1 MYILPY
7 NNTLFLASSYSP
19 ALFLSLTTVPPSLKA
34 HRLIINRYPA
44 KSPRQPHNKKVLN
57 SADLCLPHTLE
68 NPLPTPRPLRYL
80 LLLVLLHY
88 VCFIYTYAQSHLS
101 DICQYYLCYSLLL
114 LYSPPRLP

>member
-57 SADLCLPHTLE
+57 SADLCLPHTPPAPCATCCCLSCCTTSVLYICPITSIRYFA
-68 NPLPTPRPLRYL
+68 NIIYAIVCYFYIVPLGCLDPSCLT
-80 LLLVLLHY
+80 
-88 VCFIYTYAQSHLS
+88 
-101 DICQYYLCYSLLL
+101 
-114 LYSPPRLP
+114 